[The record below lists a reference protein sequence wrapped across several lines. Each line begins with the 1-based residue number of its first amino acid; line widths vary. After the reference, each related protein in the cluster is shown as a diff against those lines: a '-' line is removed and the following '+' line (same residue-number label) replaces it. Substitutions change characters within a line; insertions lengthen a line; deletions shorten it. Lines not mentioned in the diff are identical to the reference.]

1 MNRIR
6 VLQIAVHLGGGAG
19 KAIAGM
25 VRQTMERMEYEVI
38 LLETPKSAVYVEMLK
53 EIGIP
58 ILISNDAA
66 DVAEKISEKDVTIV
80 NWWGHPLT
88 IRLLMELPSVKGRF
102 VIWNHINGCS
112 YPYLRAELLD
122 CFDRTLFTSPY
133 SENNS
138 LWDFEQRKRIL
149 GKSDVVYGM
158 GDFNP
163 SAIRSKKNFF
173 DHGQIVIGYAGTLN
187 YAKLNRKWLDYYR
200 KAVENFENVKI
211 LMLGEP
217 SEEVL
222 ADVEKSGIKE
232 CIRFTGYVSNVY
244 KYYLEMD
251 VFAYFLC
258 SENYATTE
266 NAMIEAMS
274 SGLPVIAL
282 DNPVVVYIV
291 KNYENGI
298 LIHSPDEFVEA
309 IRWLIKDRNAEKL
322 GENARK
328 CCIKKY
334 SPEENAEIFYK
345 ACKTASEAKR
355 HSFSF
360 KDVMGDNPFDIFCM
374 QAGKERALFEK
385 IRNGGNVVE
394 AEIKEMPCIYRG
406 NDKASVRQFLK
417 YFPENRDL
425 KMIEEYINRY
435 EN

>member
-25 VRQTMERMEYEVI
+25 IHQTMDWMEYEVI
-38 LLETPKSAVYVEMLK
+38 LLETPKNAFYVEMLK
-53 EIGIP
+53 KIGIP
-58 ILISNDAA
+58 MAISNDAA
-66 DVAEKISEKDVTIV
+66 DVAERISKNDVTVV

-88 IRLLMELPSVKGRF
+88 IRLLTELTSVKGRF

-112 YPYLRAELLD
+112 YPYLRAEFLD
-122 CFDRTLFTSPY
+122 CFDRILFTSPY

-138 LWDFEQRKRIL
+138 LWDSEQRKRIL
-149 GKSDVVYGM
+149 GKSGVVYGM

-163 SAIRSKKNFF
+163 AAVRPKKNFF

-187 YAKLNRKWLDYYR
+187 YAKLNRNWLDYYC

-222 ADVEKSGIKE
+222 ADVEKSGIKDH
-232 CIRFTGYVSNVY
+232 IRFTGYVSDVY
-244 KYYLEMD
+244 KYYSEMD

-258 SENYATTE
+258 GENYATTE

-282 DNPVVVYIV
+282 DNPVEAYIV
-291 KNYENGI
+291 EDYENGI
-298 LIHSPDEFVEA
+298 LIHSPDEFVKT
-309 IRWLIKDRNAEKL
+309 IRWLIKDHNAKKL
-322 GENARK
+322 GEKARK
-328 CCIKKY
+328 CCIRKY
-334 SPEENAEIFYK
+334 SSEENAEKFYK
-345 ACKTASEAKR
+345 ACKTASEVKR
-355 HSFSF
+355 HSLYF
-360 KDVMGDNPFDIFCM
+360 KDAMGDDPFDLFCM
-374 QAGKERALFEK
+374 QAGKERVLFEK
-385 IRNGGNVVE
+385 IRNGGHVVE
-394 AEIKEMPCIYRG
+394 AEIKEMPCIYRE
-406 NDKASVRQFLK
+406 NNKASVHQFLK

-425 KMIEEYINRY
+425 KMVEECINKY

>member
-25 VRQTMERMEYEVI
+25 IRQTMDRMDYEVI

-58 ILISNDAA
+58 TAISNGAG
-66 DVAEKISEKDVTIV
+66 DVAEKISENDVTIV

-88 IRLLMELPSVKGRF
+88 IRLLTELPSVKGRI
-102 VIWNHINGCS
+102 VIWNHINGCT
-112 YPYLRAELLD
+112 YPYLRAKFLD
-122 CFDRTLFTSPY
+122 CFDRILFTSPY
-133 SENNS
+133 SENNN
-138 LWDFEQRKRIL
+138 LWNSEQRKRIL
-149 GKSDVVYGM
+149 KKSDVVYGM
-158 GDFNP
+158 GDFYP
-163 SAIRSKKNFF
+163 AAIRPKKNFF

-200 KAVENFENVKI
+200 KAVEHFENVKI

-222 ADVEKSGIKE
+222 ADVEKSGIKDY
-232 CIRFTGYVSNVY
+232 IRFTGYVSDVY

-282 DNPVVVYIV
+282 NNSVETYIV
-291 KNYENGI
+291 ESYENGI
-298 LIHSPDEFVEA
+298 LIHSPDEFAEA
-309 IRWLIKDRNAEKL
+309 IRWLIKDHNAEKL
-322 GENARK
+322 GEKARE
-328 CCIKKY
+328 CCIRKY
-334 SPEENAEIFYK
+334 SSEENAEIFYK
-345 ACKTASEAKR
+345 ACKTASEVKR
-355 HSFSF
+355 HFFSF
-360 KDVMGDNPFDIFCM
+360 KDVMGDDPFDMFCM
-374 QAGKERALFEK
+374 QAGKEQVLFEK

-394 AEIKEMPCIYRG
+394 TEIKEMPCIYRE
-406 NDKASVRQFLK
+406 NDKASVHQFLK

-425 KMIEEYINRY
+425 KMIEECINRY